1 MAVLTAFSLPLLRL
15 PVISSAGGAS
25 KSKFGYGWCARAGG
39 SSPDTEVTRGSKC
52 QSQSAHG
59 SRGRRWRGQHAQDLL
74 LGVSSDEFF
83 GRVGRDESSDLVLNG
98 ERMVLEC
105 VVEVETSGRER
116 GLCSIA
122 VRLCSTIDVSDLI
135 ATPVQSLFDLGR
147 PGLYRESRA

>member
-1 MAVLTAFSLPLLRL
+1 MAVLTAFSLPRLRL

-25 KSKFGYGWCARAGG
+25 ESKFGYGWCAGARG
-39 SSPDTEVTRGSKC
+39 SSPDTDVTRGSKC
-52 QSQSAHG
+52 RSQSAHG
-59 SRGRRWRGQHAQDLL
+59 SGGRWRGQHAQDFL

-83 GRVGRDESSDLVLNG
+83 GRVGRDESSDLVLDG

-116 GLCSIA
+116 GLCSTD
-122 VRLCSTIDVSDLI
+122 VRLWSTIDVSDLI

-147 PGLYRESRA
+147 PGLYRDSRA